1 MHVHSLVRWW
11 CEKRSG
17 WGRNATWVKAGCCI
31 SYEGCQ
37 YKGLQAGCLKQQ
49 KFIFSQFWG
58 LGVLPKQPW
67 VCSSLHSKANLLTHG
82 VALKESTAFT
92 AGHPARRTG
101 SSCSEDMEI
110 FDGFQGRDFKGSW
123 CTVLRL
129 AGIKVKFQAS
139 STISVSIVHL
149 HIS

>member
-1 MHVHSLVRWW
+1 MQDQLCDQCMISHVI
-11 CEKRSG
+11 
-17 WGRNATWVKAGCCI
+17 CCI

-49 KFIFSQFWG
+49 KFIFSQFRR
-58 LGVLPKQPW
+58 LGVLPNQPW
-67 VCSSLHSKANLLTHG
+67 VCSSLHSKANLLTPW

-101 SSCSEDMEI
+101 SSRSEDMEI

-123 CTVLRL
+123 CTVLGL
-129 AGIKVKFQAS
+129 AGIKVKFRAS